1 MKIEV
6 NELSKVYGSQKAVDG
21 LSFSTKG
28 NEVIGFLGP
37 NGAGKSTTMKMLTS
51 SLLPTAG
58 QASILGYDVVKDSIE
73 VKRRVG
79 YLPESNPLYP
89 DMYVK
94 EFLHVVARMNKVS
107 KSSSRIAD
115 VIDMVGLE
123 KEQHKKIVALSKGYK
138 QRVGIAQA
146 LLHDPEILILDEP
159 TSGLDANQLI
169 EIRGLI
175 RRLAENKTILF
186 SSHIMQEIDALCDRV
201 LIINEGKLV
210 ADSPIQDLRNQ
221 IEGESEVVLELF
233 SKSQMLDKY
242 KKINGVTQILEEKN
256 NRYIIRVKGVKDIR
270 PDIFKVAVDAGD
282 VIIGMSKKENNIES
296 VFTKMTQKT

>member
-6 NELSKVYGSQKAVDG
+6 NELSKVYGTQKAVDG
-21 LSFSTKG
+21 ISFSNTG

-51 SLLPTAG
+51 SLLPTSG
-58 QASILGYDVVKDSIE
+58 NASILGYDIVKDSIE
-73 VKRRVG
+73 VRRRVG

-94 EFLHVVARMNKVS
+94 EFLQVISRMNNVKGIN
-107 KSSSRIAD
+107 SRISD
-115 VIDMVGLE
+115 VIQMVGLE
-123 KEQHKKIVALSKGYK
+123 KEQHKKIGALSKGYK

-169 EIRGLI
+169 EIRALI

-201 LIINEGKLV
+201 LIINEGELV

-221 IEGESEVVLELF
+221 ITGESEVI
-233 SKSQMLDKY
+233 LDLTSTSLMKEKY
-242 KKINGVTQILEEKN
+242 EKIKGVTEIIEEKS
-256 NRYIIRVKGVKDIR
+256 NRYLIRIKGSRDVR
-270 PDIFKVAVDAGD
+270 PDIFKAAVDAGD
-282 VIIGMSKKENNIES
+282 VIVGMNKKENNIES

>member
-6 NELSKVYGSQKAVDG
+6 NELSKVYGTQKAVDG
-21 LSFSTKG
+21 ISFSTTG

-51 SLLPTAG
+51 SLLPTSG
-58 QASILGYDVVKDSIE
+58 NASILGYDIVKDSIE
-73 VKRRVG
+73 VRRRVG

-94 EFLHVVARMNKVS
+94 EFLQVISRMNNVKGIN
-107 KSSSRIAD
+107 SRISD
-115 VIDMVGLE
+115 VIQMVGLE
-123 KEQHKKIVALSKGYK
+123 KEQHKKIGALSKGYK

-169 EIRGLI
+169 EIRALI

-201 LIINEGKLV
+201 LIINEGELV

-221 IEGESEVVLELF
+221 ITGESEVI
-233 SKSQMLDKY
+233 LDLTSTSLMKEKY
-242 KKINGVTQILEEKN
+242 EKIKGVTEIIEEKS
-256 NRYIIRVKGVKDIR
+256 NRYLIRIKGSRDVR
-270 PDIFKVAVDAGD
+270 PDIFKAAVDAGD
-282 VIIGMSKKENNIES
+282 VIVGMNKKENNIES